1 MDKSQCNA
9 FTIICLG
16 STCSTKHYNE
26 KISSLYNKY
35 DEDNDGLLTFDNFIK
50 FYEDAAKDRPTT
62 VWSNLRSFD
71 VKGDFR
77 FSNEPEE
84 LVEVTK
90 FPRNI
95 IAEYPNVY
103 DILFDLLHIKEVAS
117 VAFEL
122 LERLPVSKSIEQQLL
137 KIESG

>member
-1 MDKSQCNA
+1 M
-9 FTIICLG
+9 
-16 STCSTKHYNE
+16 
-26 KISSLYNKY
+26 
-35 DEDNDGLLTFDNFIK
+35 
-50 FYEDAAKDRPTT
+50 
-62 VWSNLRSFD
+62 
-71 VKGDFR
+71 
-77 FSNEPEE
+77 
-84 LVEVTK
+84 TK

-137 KIESG
+137 NIESGEDFEKILSTPDLYELFYKLNIVEYLAHSCELQTEIEKSWHLKFIELSGYEILFKSLQKIVSKS